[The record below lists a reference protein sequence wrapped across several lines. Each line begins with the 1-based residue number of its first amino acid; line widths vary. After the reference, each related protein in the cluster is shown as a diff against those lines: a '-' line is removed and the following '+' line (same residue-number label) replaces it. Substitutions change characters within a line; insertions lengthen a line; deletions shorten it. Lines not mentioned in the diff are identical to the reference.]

1 MVNTTR
7 HPYRITDLQRVP
19 IATMTIVQEIEKLD
33 ALPDRCCTGRVS
45 VEFEYLESRHGS
57 TARVR
62 KFPFDER
69 WLPLDDASF
78 QMRIGDFMLPPELCC
93 RGIGTLCWSEIHR
106 TLPLPPG
113 FSLLLA
119 GSLSNKDATLTGNIP
134 GKLQTIDNIERRNAF
149 WRRMLDPANQV
160 LVSDANGDGYFR
172 GRFVDPATHA
182 SYTPKA
188 LATRI

>member
-1 MVNTTR
+1 MNTTR
-7 HPYRITDLQRVP
+7 HSYRIADLQGVP
-19 IATMTIVQEIEKLD
+19 IATMTIVQEIDKLD

-45 VEFEYLESRHGS
+45 VEFEYRESPFGS
-57 TARVR
+57 PTRVR
-62 KFPFDER
+62 KFPFRER
-69 WLPLDDASF
+69 WFPLDDSSF
-78 QMRIGDFMLPPELCC
+78 KMHIGDFMLPPELCC

-119 GSLSNKDATLTGNIP
+119 GSLSDKDATMTGNIL
-134 GKLQTIDNIERRNAF
+134 GKTQTIDNIERRNAF
-149 WRRMLDPANQV
+149 WRRMLDPAHQT

-188 LATRI
+188 IATRI